1 MSSYQYD
8 DFVFTALIDFT
19 QIEDPTE
26 RLRKALEFGIR
37 IIEDNGLMRSDWRV
51 VSGPFWRFRC
61 RASSL
66 LTGHDGNNSFFIR
79 RVEVAKNSNV
89 KLYYYDIRTGRDAI
103 VELWRRPG
111 LMLTFRSGMHRSFR
125 LDVNMMCSR
134 EKHLCFI
141 SNGDRFD
148 VE

>member
-1 MSSYQYD
+1 MASYQYD
-8 DFVFTALIDFT
+8 DFVFTALVDFT
-19 QIEDPTE
+19 QIEDPNE
-26 RLRKALEFGIR
+26 KLRKALEYGIR
-37 IIEDNGLMRSDWRV
+37 IVEDNGLMYSDWRV

-66 LTGHDGNNSFFIR
+66 LTGHDGKNSFFIR
-79 RVEVAKNSNV
+79 RVEVTKNSNV
-89 KLYYYDIRTGRDAI
+89 KLYYHDIRTGRDAI
-103 VELWRRPG
+103 IELWRRPG

-134 EKHLCFI
+134 EKHLTFL
-141 SNGDRFD
+141 SNGDRFN